1 MYHAHRLV
9 YALLSRRRRRVR
21 SAARLA
27 DDPDLAGGKEGV
39 GTANFGVGQHAVA
52 EQEPPRP
59 PPLAVVG
66 PLTEHP
72 RHRAGRHAAARC
84 IDGLPLAAGGRSQ
97 LREGVPGPTGAVV
110 AADPGALQCNAA
122 ERVHLP
128 NPHSNQFC

>member
-1 MYHAHRLV
+1 MYHAHCLV
-9 YALLSRRRRRVR
+9 YALLPRRRHRVR
-21 SAARLA
+21 TAARLA
-27 DDPDLAGGKEGV
+27 DDPDLAGGQEGV

-66 PLTEHP
+66 PLTKHP
-72 RHRAGRHAAARC
+72 RHRTARC

-97 LREGVPGPTGAVV
+97 LREGVPGATGAVV

-128 NPHSNQFC
+128 NPHSNQSC